1 MENRVFKGFVRM
13 QIMLI
18 IISDKIPSNAN
29 FGNIDAKNTPLKT
42 IKKTIKK
49 SLIEN
54 VFLNLGKH

>member
-54 VFLNLGKH
+54 VF